1 VQPGRHLCY
10 TNSEALH
17 TVYEMLSV
25 DILVL
30 DQFSLMCVAATVEPL
45 RAANRVASQPL
56 YRWRLL
62 SLDGTAPTSTSGIA
76 VAVAGSF
83 APDEARN
90 VLVVVGSFNASS
102 SPARSRLSL
111 GGVEAGSW
119 VLARAGLLD
128 GYSATTHWEDLDEF
142 AAAFPKVDVRRDRF
156 VMDRARWTAGGAAP
170 ALDMMLTM
178 IRAQHGLPL
187 ALNVASVFIYD
198 QHLAASAPQPTVALS
213 RLSVTDPALACAI
226 GVMQTRLEEPLTLV
240 EVAAQSRVLLRTLQA
255 RFRAQLGQSPHAYY
269 LDLRLSAAKRMLEQ
283 SSAGVAEVAAAHGF
297 GSASAF
303 ARAFRQRFG
312 MSPLAARAAM
322 RVPFPTAT
330 GRMST

>member
-1 VQPGRHLCY
+1 MH
-10 TNSEALH
+10 SI
-17 TVYEMLSV
+17 

-45 RAANRVASQPL
+45 RAANRVASMPL

-62 SLDGTAPTSTSGIA
+62 SQDDTAPTSTSGIT
-76 VAVAGSF
+76 VAMDGAF
-83 APDEARN
+83 AAEEARD
-90 VLVVVGSFNASS
+90 VLFVVGSFSPRVVDRRLSASLRRA
-102 SPARSRLSL
+102 ARSRLSL
-111 GGVEAGSW
+111 GGIEAGSW
-119 VLARAGLLD
+119 VLASAGLLD

-142 AAAFPKVDVRRDRF
+142 AAAFPKIDVRRDRF
-156 VMDRARWTAGGAAP
+156 VMDRTRWTAGGAAP

-178 IRAQHGLPL
+178 IRSQHGLPL

-198 QHLAASAPQPTVALS
+198 QHLAPSAPQPTVALS

-226 GVMQTRLEEPLTLV
+226 EVMQTQLEEPLSLA
-240 EVAAQSRVLLRTLQA
+240 EVADRSGVLLRTLQA
-255 RFRAQLGQSPHAYY
+255 RFRAQLGLSPHAYY

-283 SSAGVAEVAAAHGF
+283 SSASVAEVATAHGF

-322 RVPFPTAT
+322 RVPFPAAT
-330 GRMST
+330 GRISA

>member
-1 VQPGRHLCY
+1 MPDPSFR
-10 TNSEALH
+10 T
-17 TVYEMLSV
+17 TSV
-25 DILVL
+25 DVLVL
-30 DQFSLMCVAATVEPL
+30 DQFSLMCVAAAIEPL
-45 RAANRVASQPL
+45 RAANRVAAQAL

-62 SLDGTAPTSTSGIA
+62 SRDGGAPSSTSGIT
-76 VAVAGSF
+76 VAVDGAF
-83 APDEARN
+83 APDEARD
-90 VLVVVGSFNASS
+90 VLIVVGSFA
-102 SPARSRLSL
+102 ARTVDRGLSAALRRAARQRLSL

-142 AAAFPKVDVRRDRF
+142 ASTFPKIDVRGDRF

-178 IRAQHGLPL
+178 LRGQHGLPL

-198 QHLAASAPQPTVALS
+198 QNLAPSAPQPVVSLG
-213 RLSVTDPALACAI
+213 RLAVSDPVLAAAI
-226 GVMQTRLEEPLTLV
+226 TAMQAHLEEPLPLS
-240 EVAAQSRVLLRTLQA
+240 EVAARSGVLLRTLQA

-283 SSAGVAEVAAAHGF
+283 SAASVAEVATAHGF

-303 ARAFRQRFG
+303 ARGFRQRFR

-322 RVPFPTAT
+322 RVPFPPAT
-330 GRMST
+330 GRMTG